1 MIRGR
6 LGSVTLDIAADWS
19 EGFGRNALTAGCNR
33 REPERPQGD
42 VEQDACRE
50 AADRG
55 TAQEMSKGMWQQDQ
69 TNNAARGGS
78 VCTLCYMQPPIVGNL

>member
-78 VCTLCYMQPPIVGNL
+78 VCILCYMQPSIIGNL

>member
-1 MIRGR
+1 MIKGR

-19 EGFGRNALTAGCNR
+19 EGFGQNGLTAGCNR
-33 REPERPQGD
+33 EQPERPQGD

-55 TAQEMSKGMWQQDQ
+55 TAQEVSEGLWQQDQ

-78 VCTLCYMQPPIVGNL
+78 VCILCYMHPSIIGNF